1 MMENRGTVKYRNKR
15 ERNPRVHLRHKYKKA
30 QIRYKSRVPT
40 VRKEDKPYAGEVRGI
55 RVNMVKSHKF
65 KRSK

>member
-1 MMENRGTVKYRNKR
+1 MENRGIVKYRHKR

-30 QIRYKSRVPT
+30 QIRYKSRVPN
-40 VRKEDKPYAGEVRGI
+40 VRKEDAPYAGELRGI

-65 KRSK
+65 KKQK